1 MNDPALFP
9 DSSGNHRKLLI
20 MIQVGALIAVVVWLV
35 AAREDG
41 PQVALIPTLVTVVA
55 SRFFG
60 KKKDDEDG
68 ALGEHPAVRFM
79 LGALTTGGFDDAD
92 DIVAEDF
99 AVYANGYP
107 VVSPDEADVVE
118 QLTENIGYWRSAVPD
133 LSIELYDE
141 ISQKEPDK
149 TDGIAVRYVMSGT
162 IQTDDREQPFE
173 TEVAAFVK
181 VVDHKLTEW
190 RVVADTAF
198 VDEVR
203 ATMGLTET
211 E

>member
-1 MNDPALFP
+1 MNDLALFP
-9 DSSGNHRKLLI
+9 GNIGKHRKLLI
-20 MIQVGALIAVVVWLV
+20 MIEVGVFIAAVTWLV
-35 AAREDG
+35 AAHQDG
-41 PQVALIPTLVTVVA
+41 PQVALIPTLITVVA
-55 SRFFG
+55 ARFFG
-60 KKKDDEDG
+60 KKKDDENG

-79 LGALTTGGFDDAD
+79 LGALTTGEFDDAD
-92 DIVAEDF
+92 DIVAEDL

-107 VVSPDEADVVE
+107 VVSPDEGDVVE
-118 QLTENIGYWRSAVPD
+118 QLAENIGYWRSAVPD

-162 IQTDDREQPFE
+162 IQTDDREHPFE
-173 TEVAAFVK
+173 TEVAAFIK
-181 VVDHKLTEW
+181 VVDRKLAEW

-203 ATMGLTET
+203 ARLGLTET
-211 E
+211 D

>member
-1 MNDPALFP
+1 
-9 DSSGNHRKLLI
+9 
-20 MIQVGALIAVVVWLV
+20 MIEVGALIAAVTWLV
-35 AAREDG
+35 AAHQDG
-41 PQVALIPTLVTVVA
+41 PQAALKPTLVTVVA
-55 SRFFG
+55 ARFFG

-79 LGALTTGGFDDAD
+79 LGALTTSEFEDAD
-92 DIVAEDF
+92 DIVADDF

-107 VVSPDEADVVE
+107 VVSPDAGDVVE
-118 QLTENIGYWRSAVPD
+118 QLSENIGYWRSAVPD
-133 LSIELYDE
+133 LSIELYDG

-162 IQTDDREQPFE
+162 FQTDDREQPFE

-181 VVDHKLTEW
+181 VVDHKPTEW

-203 ATMGLTET
+203 VTMRLTET

>member
-1 MNDPALFP
+1 MNELALFL
-9 DSSGNHRKLLI
+9 DSGGNHRKLLF
-20 MIQVGALIAVVVWLV
+20 MVEVGAVIAAVTWLV
-35 AAREDG
+35 AAHQDG
-41 PQVALIPTLVTVVA
+41 PQVALIPTLVAVVA
-55 SRFFG
+55 ARFFG

-79 LGALTTGGFDDAD
+79 LGALTTGEFDDAD
-92 DIVAEDF
+92 DVVAKDF

-107 VVSPDEADVVE
+107 VVSPDEGDVVE
-118 QLTENIGYWRSAVPD
+118 QLRENIGYWRSAAPG

-162 IQTDDREQPFE
+162 IQTDDIEEPFE

-181 VVDHKLTEW
+181 VVDRKLTEW
-190 RVVADTAF
+190 RIVADTAF